1 MANTYTGVEFSEN
14 TLIGFLGLKSL
25 EKAKDWNWKTL
36 NPPSYCHPPRLSGN
50 FKVKENVIQGR
61 VGGATTRG
69 GGYGRGEKRERLRAV
84 ASSSHGLSSLT
95 PKQRLPVQD
104 LGWV

>member
-1 MANTYTGVEFSEN
+1 M
-14 TLIGFLGLKSL
+14 
-25 EKAKDWNWKTL
+25 
-36 NPPSYCHPPRLSGN
+36 
-50 FKVKENVIQGR
+50 IQGR

-104 LGWV
+104 LG